1 MGVKLLVV
9 DDQISLHRYL
19 DKVMSWREM
28 GFTQVQHAYDG
39 EEAAGMVDTFR
50 PDVMIMDI
58 HMPLLNGIESL
69 KQIRRS
75 GNLPRTIILSAYDQ
89 FEYARD
95 ALQLQVSRYLLKPV
109 DADQLRDALGELI
122 RDSESAV
129 RQSIRG
135 ELNRTIYSGSMEAE
149 SLSTVRKG
157 LEFLGIDRY
166 AVMTITDD
174 SSSESDYF
182 RWAQDQADMKIR
194 YVTGC
199 KYKKEMV
206 VLVGGGDDL
215 TGGRLREYSECL
227 IEKASAS
234 SPHRLS
240 AGISSI
246 AADAAFLPQLIE
258 ESAQAVRGPAESGSK
273 LKDTIWRIKPYVDSS
288 YQEDL
293 SLQSVAERFDIDK
306 YQLSRTFKQEFGVNY
321 WSYVIKVRIEKAAD
335 LLVSTN
341 WKNGRIAEHTGFVD
355 ESHFSRAFKKYY
367 GVTPK
372 EYRCSP
378 VRSEGSVMRGAQQ
391 LTIKDA
397 TI

>member
-1 MGVKLLVV
+1 MKLLIV

-19 DKVMSWREM
+19 DKVMDWEGM

-50 PDVMIMDI
+50 PDAMIMDI
-58 HMPLLNGIESL
+58 QMPSLNGIESL
-69 KQIRRS
+69 KRVRQS
-75 GNLPRTIILSAYDQ
+75 GKLPRTIILSAYDQ

-95 ALQLQVSRYLLKPV
+95 ALQLQVSHYLLKPV

-122 RDSESAV
+122 RESASAV

-135 ELNRTIYSGSMEAE
+135 ELNRTIYSGTMEAE
-149 SLSTVRKG
+149 SLTIVRTG
-157 LEFLGIDRY
+157 LAFLAVDRF
-166 AVMTITDD
+166 AIMTFTDD
-174 SSSESDYF
+174 SSSEDDYL
-182 RWAQDQADMKIR
+182 RWAQEQADMKIR

-215 TGGRLREYSECL
+215 TGGQLREFSEFL
-227 IEKASAS
+227 IGKASAS
-234 SPHRLS
+234 SPARRLS
-240 AGISSI
+240 VGISSI
-246 AADAAFLPQLIE
+246 AKDAAFLPQLIE
-258 ESAQAVRGPAESGSK
+258 ESAQATRGPAESGSK
-273 LKDTIWRIKPYVDSS
+273 LKDTMWRIKPYVDSS

-321 WSYVIKVRIEKAAD
+321 WSYVTKVRIEKAAD
-335 LLVSTN
+335 LLVGTN
-341 WKNGRIAEHTGFVD
+341 WKNGRIAEHTGFLD

-372 EYRCSP
+372 EYRSSP
-378 VRSEGSVMRGAQQ
+378 VRSGGSVMRRAQH
-391 LTIKDA
+391 LTINDA